1 MQLVS
6 PCWVGLQAVQ
16 HRTCSLMG
24 YEDTLATC
32 ENTSVMT
39 YALPM
44 DEMLR
49 VEAEIDAGW
58 YTFNW

>member
-1 MQLVS
+1 
-6 PCWVGLQAVQ
+6 
-16 HRTCSLMG
+16 MG